1 MLTILLDRRAEF
13 TAITRALNLSSVSLP
28 EDGVLRHGTLVART
42 GDPRHAQTVVGARG
56 GASSA
61 AEVRSAE
68 TRPAATDSE
77 VRPSTANAAGD
88 PPSLPRLDAR
98 FVEAEDEPEAE
109 LELGALLGSGGMGA
123 VHLARQR
130 SLRREVAVKRLRDGS
145 AQKEGLLALLAEAR
159 ITGALEHPSIVPV
172 HALGLDATGA
182 PLLVMKRVE
191 GATLETLLR
200 DPSHPAWTE
209 LSRRHGDRTS
219 AECEVLMRVAEALHF
234 AHDRGY
240 FHRDVKPANIMV
252 GSFGEVYLLDWG
264 VALAAAEASEAVP
277 EIVGTVQYM
286 APEMVQA
293 DPTLVTA
300 RTDVYLLGATL
311 HAVLTGEPKH
321 HGESLAMI
329 LYAAFE
335 SAPYAYP
342 ASVPTELAELANA
355 STSADPGERP
365 PTALAFRDALAAFL
379 RHRGARRLSLAAE
392 ARLASLR
399 ASDEAPSAE
408 VLARPET
415 SLLLGEC
422 RFALTQALAEW
433 EGDERARTALRQ
445 VLLYSVE
452 AEIQRRS
459 PDGAAAFANDLR
471 PPEPGLDE
479 RIAALRREV
488 AEARRLEDAA
498 RREEVERDPGL
509 SARFR
514 LPILLVT
521 MGMTVV
527 LFVMAFF
534 EEAHRAAPVSMT
546 LAARGDVM
554 VLGVMASMML
564 LFRKRLFKNRAG
576 RQLSALFLLSL
587 ASSAIGDSIAASRG
601 ETSREA
607 GPVSVI
613 LIGAVYLGAAIGL
626 GGRLWWG
633 ALICFAAGIVGAIW
647 PATATSMV
655 GVGCIGCIGALIYD
669 AVGPPPK
676 STF

>member
-1 MLTILLDRRAEF
+1 MDRRAEF

-28 EDGVLRHGTLVART
+28 ENGVLRHGTLVART
-42 GDPRHAQTVVGARG
+42 KDPRHA
-56 GASSA
+56 
-61 AEVRSAE
+61 E
-68 TRPAATDSE
+68 TRPFDSA
-77 VRPSTANAAGD
+77 VRAVASD
-88 PPSLPRLDAR
+88 PASLPRLDVR
-98 FVEAEDEPEAE
+98 LDGDGTNAE
-109 LELGALLGSGGMGA
+109 LEFGALLGSGGMGA

-145 AQKEGLLALLAEAR
+145 QPKEGVGALLAEAR

-172 HALGLDATGA
+172 HALGLDASGA
-182 PLLVMKRVE
+182 PMLVMKRVE

-200 DPSHPAWTE
+200 DRDHPAWTE
-209 LSRRHGDRTS
+209 LERRHGDRTG

-264 VALAAAEASEAVP
+264 VALSAAEVSDAVP

-293 DPTLVTA
+293 DPTLVDA

-321 HGESLAMI
+321 RGESLPKI

-335 SAPYAYP
+335 SAPHAYGP
-342 ASVPTELAELANA
+342 EVPLELAALANA
-355 STSADPGERP
+355 STAADPSARP
-365 PTALAFRDALAAFL
+365 PTALAFRDALAGFL
-379 RHRGARRLSLAAE
+379 RHRVATRLSLAAE
-392 ARLASLR
+392 TRLAALR
-399 ASDEAPSAE
+399 PAPNEAPSPE
-408 VLARPET
+408 TLARPEV
-415 SLLLGEC
+415 SLVLGEC

-433 EGDERARTALRQ
+433 DGDPRAQAALREAL
-445 VLLYSVE
+445 VWSVE

-459 PDGAAAFANDLR
+459 PDGAATFAGQLD
-471 PPEPGLDE
+471 PPEPGMAE
-479 RIAALRREV
+479 RIEVLRKEV
-488 AEARRLEDAA
+488 AEARRLEEAA
-498 RREEVERDPGL
+498 RKEEAERDHAV

-514 LPILLVT
+514 LPILVVT
-521 MGMTVV
+521 MGLAVV

-534 EEAHRAAPVSMT
+534 EEAHRAAPVPMA
-546 LAARGDVM
+546 LAARGDVA
-554 VLGVMASMML
+554 VLGVMAAMML
-564 LFRKRLFKNRAG
+564 VFRKRIFKNRAG

-613 LIGAVYLGAAIGL
+613 LIGAVYLGAAIGM
-626 GGRLWWG
+626 GGRIWWG
-633 ALICFAAGIVGAIW
+633 ALICYAAGIVGAIY
-647 PATATSMV
+647 PSMATSMV

-669 AVGPPPK
+669 AVSPAPK
-676 STF
+676 PTF